1 MNDFYEDE
9 IVSALINKFPLIKKD
24 TLQIQFIFS
33 KNRELKRI
41 KKIIINKTNNV
52 LKFQLLIV
60 FISFIFFQI

>member
-24 TLQIQFIFS
+24 TLQIQCIFS
-33 KNRELKRI
+33 KNCELKRI

-52 LKFQLLIV
+52 LKFQRLVVSLI
-60 FISFIFFQI
+60 FIFFQI

>member
-33 KNRELKRI
+33 KNCELKRI

-52 LKFQLLIV
+52 LKFQLLVVSLI
-60 FISFIFFQI
+60 FIFLQI